1 MKVVTRKGRVIEES
15 SFEREYI
22 LPMNHLTLQLEGNE
36 ALLGMPVKYLLFE
49 PIMRPSE
56 VTRSRSSHYLPQI
69 KEPH

>member
-15 SFEREYI
+15 RFEREYI

-36 ALLGMPVKYLLFE
+36 APLGMPVKYLLFE

-56 VTRSRSSHYLPQI
+56 VTRSSSHYLPQI